1 MIDLFIFDV
10 DKIMIEIGLLPSY
23 QENGDSSLI
32 FMMDTLIKISEN
44 VNSGFYGNN
53 FEKLHNIIAN
63 NEKKNIKTIVV
74 GVTYALLDFANK
86 FPLELKSTTIIET
99 CDFFNFLIY

>member
-1 MIDLFIFDV
+1 METLKTFA
-10 DKIMIEIGLLPSY
+10 LLDYLSY

-53 FEKLHNIIAN
+53 LKTYNIIAN
-63 NEKKNIKTIVV
+63 NEKE
-74 GVTYALLDFANK
+74 Y
-86 FPLELKSTTIIET
+86 
-99 CDFFNFLIY
+99 